1 MLSRTDKVL
10 GVMKGE
16 NIMSH
21 YSDCYYEANKEK
33 IEQERKAEKYRKEML
48 DNLGTYEMIR
58 LMFTDFLYK
67 KSDYD
72 VIDMVEKFLA

>member
-1 MLSRTDKVL
+1 
-10 GVMKGE
+10 
-16 NIMSH
+16 MSD
-21 YSDCYYEANKEK
+21 YSDCYFEANKELF
-33 IEQERKAEKYRKEML
+33 ERESKAGKYRKEML

-72 VIDMVEKFLA
+72 VIDMVEKFLAEENK

>member
-1 MLSRTDKVL
+1 
-10 GVMKGE
+10 
-16 NIMSH
+16 MSH

-33 IEQERKAEKYRKEML
+33 IEQERKAGKYRKEML

-58 LMFTDFLYK
+58 LMFADFITK

-72 VIDMVEKFLA
+72 VIKIAEKYLK

>member
-1 MLSRTDKVL
+1 
-10 GVMKGE
+10 
-16 NIMSH
+16 MSD

-58 LMFTDFLYK
+58 LMFADFLYK

-72 VIDMVEKFLA
+72 VINMVEKFLVEENK

>member
-1 MLSRTDKVL
+1 
-10 GVMKGE
+10 MKGE

-33 IEQERKAEKYRKEML
+33 IEQETKAEQYRKEML

-58 LMFTDFLYK
+58 FMFTDFLYK

>member
-1 MLSRTDKVL
+1 
-10 GVMKGE
+10 
-16 NIMSH
+16 MSD
-21 YSDCYYEANKEK
+21 YSDCYFEANKELFE
-33 IEQERKAEKYRKEML
+33 IESKAGKYRKEML

-72 VIDMVEKFLA
+72 VIKIAEKYLK

>member
-1 MLSRTDKVL
+1 
-10 GVMKGE
+10 MKGE

>member
-1 MLSRTDKVL
+1 
-10 GVMKGE
+10 
-16 NIMSH
+16 MSH

-58 LMFTDFLYK
+58 LMFADFIAK

-72 VIDMVEKFLA
+72 VIEIVEKYLS

>member
-1 MLSRTDKVL
+1 
-10 GVMKGE
+10 
-16 NIMSH
+16 MSD

-72 VIDMVEKFLA
+72 VIHMVEKFLAEENK